1 MSSTKQKSS
10 RKSYN
15 KSLREKRENK
25 TRKERGTENAMLLSR
40 AAALGQH
47 RGLHQNHRERR
58 KIVVMTL
65 VVVNFSSFFKNE
77 RDEKKKRKEEE
88 RKSDRTS
95 TRASSSS
102 SPSASVASSS
112 SSFEPVVIDIGDG
125 TNDNNGGNEGG
136 GGGSWFG
143 GSEGRNNRDNNDDD
157 ESNKFNSLFKF
168 LLIVLLFRQGVVS
181 ALGKLHEPTYVN
193 TNTMEENDGKQQKTR
208 EQIEKR
214 KTSDCAIVIPALN
227 EEENIELLLVQIQ
240 ALRPRPSEVVV
251 AVGDSTDNTGKIA
264 EKYNVKVVRGKRGR
278 SRQMNAG
285 VHALATN
292 PKNIMF
298 LHADTIPF
306 PDILNV
312 IDDTMKD
319 AKAILGG
326 FVSLIT
332 NDKKTYWG
340 LSYHNVFKS
349 DLYTAILY
357 PRRYVLGLK
366 LLFGDQGI
374 FCRLEDFKAING
386 YDETLPIMEDA
397 DLCVRMQKYGC
408 TQKNNTTSCVRLV
421 DRVITTSARRIESM
435 GGNLKSTFVHFL
447 IGGAWGIFKIKGDGL
462 VWLYERFYGWN
473 QRGGKT
479 KQKKR
484 RKDY

>member
-1 MSSTKQKSS
+1 MSSIKQKS

-58 KIVVMTL
+58 KIGVMTL
-65 VVVNFSSFFKNE
+65 LVVNFSSFFKNE

-214 KTSDCAIVIPALN
+214 KTSDCAMVIPALN

-479 KQKKR
+479 KQ
-484 RKDY
+484 

>member
-40 AAALGQH
+40 AAALGH
-47 RGLHQNHRERR
+47 YRGLHQKHRERR

-65 VVVNFSSFFKNE
+65 VVVNFSSFVK
-77 RDEKKKRKEEE
+77 
-88 RKSDRTS
+88 TH
-95 TRASSSS
+95 
-102 SPSASVASSS
+102 SASVASSS

-125 TNDNNGGNEGG
+125 TNDNNGGNEGGGGGG

-193 TNTMEENDGKQQKTR
+193 TNTMEENDGEQQKTR